1 MEIKA
6 AAQAWIDAAY
16 EKVVQKRTELEKIID
31 EHNATHNPSG
41 VPYKGDQ
48 KRPAEVDSLQ
58 EEEAAVSLPA
68 LQETWEALKPDVEL
82 AGPSSN
88 VKVGIKDGSLY
99 LLGVEDGVV
108 TAKDAL
114 ACFWGRYLCDSTDKK
129 DIAKNKDKLPWK
141 MTDTNYVASFTIAT
155 EKNPKADLVSFPASP
170 QSLAAFLHHLEKNSV
185 ANQTVEMQE
194 LTYSQSPNPLD
205 PGKMTSSYTVKP
217 IEDCYFLPQSVPKNV
232 TVSQENAASS
242 VNLSY
247 NWETGIHQSG
257 HVRILL
263 SLEYSEERN
272 TILPR
277 RPKLHLVKP
286 VKLFKGQVVKLA

>member
-1 MEIKA
+1 MTDWRLK
-6 AAQAWIDAAY
+6 QQLRLAAY
-16 EKVVQKRTELEKIID
+16 EKVVRKRTELEKIID

-58 EEEAAVSLPA
+58 GEEAAVSLPA

-88 VKVGIKDGSLY
+88 VKVGIKDGRLY

-114 ACFWGRYLCDSTDKK
+114 ACFWGRYLCDSNDKR

-185 ANQTVEMQE
+185 ANQTVEMHE

-247 NWETGIHQSG
+247 NWKQVFTSQGMCESCLAWSWSTVKSATPFYQDDPSCT
-257 HVRILL
+257 L
-263 SLEYSEERN
+263 SSL
-272 TILPR
+272 
-277 RPKLHLVKP
+277 
-286 VKLFKGQVVKLA
+286 

>member
-16 EKVVQKRTELEKIID
+16 EKVVRKRTELEKIID
-31 EHNATHNPSG
+31 ERNATHNPSG

-88 VKVGIKDGSLY
+88 VKV
-99 LLGVEDGVV
+99 GVEDGVV

-185 ANQTVEMQE
+185 ANQTVEMHE
-194 LTYSQSPNPLD
+194 LTYSLD

-247 NWETGIHQSG
+247 NWETGIHQSR

-277 RPKLHLVKP
+277 RPKLRLVKP

>member
-1 MEIKA
+1 MSIT
-6 AAQAWIDAAY
+6 QPTIP
-16 EKVVQKRTELEKIID
+16 VVFHTRGTRRGQLKLIPCK
-31 EHNATHNPSG
+31 
-41 VPYKGDQ
+41 
-48 KRPAEVDSLQ
+48 

-68 LQETWEALKPDVEL
+68 LQETWQALKPDVEL

-88 VKVGIKDGSLY
+88 VKVGVKDGSLY

-170 QSLAAFLHHLEKNSV
+170 QSLAAFLHHLHHLEKNSV
-185 ANQTVEMQE
+185 ANQTVEMHE